1 MFCAFSRQALD
12 FWLGQLTSHES
23 AIVKHYLPDS
33 FLRLSTSQPIK
44 SLLLEMT
51 AALQPLSQISFQLEY
66 SFESRIV
73 SVEKCRTSE
82 NLPQKEGKRDVEGEK
97 KGGRREMTH
106 DDPREQSASWHQTL
120 RQTVGEQWVGQGAPL
135 WRSTAA
141 SLVGRLPESWHVN
154 GITHRVKRSF
164 LSPVV
169 ASVPELV
176 GINDGDATNIDATSP
191 SGQTKTVAETV
202 VRDNEVVGGEEREGG
217 EEEEGEGG
225 SWSQWG
231 RQLIQELNPPK
242 KVYKKGVTE
251 YAFDTEME
259 PLVALPDGDRD
270 SATETDTDVG
280 SHHPEDVADDDGET
294 KGDDSAPT
302 DFTIPPLEGD
312 GQMDSVSE
320 SSSGS
325 DVAPTSFRVPSSNSE
340 GSLTMAASLSHALT
354 SPTAQALKGSV
365 RKSLSGFGLSLIN
378 VFDRLLLDE
387 SKVKKEHKGQQAQCG
402 VTTDTV
408 TPVNSPVSVGDA
420 ETHGQT
426 DHTVTIGQC
435 DDHTANCQSTPR

>member
-1 MFCAFSRQALD
+1 M
-12 FWLGQLTSHES
+12 
-23 AIVKHYLPDS
+23 
-33 FLRLSTSQPIK
+33 
-44 SLLLEMT
+44 
-51 AALQPLSQISFQLEY
+51 
-66 SFESRIV
+66 
-73 SVEKCRTSE
+73 SE
-82 NLPQKEGKRDVEGEK
+82 NLPQKEGKRDAEGEK

-106 DDPREQSASWHQTL
+106 DDPRSPSASWHQTL

-141 SLVGRLPESWHVN
+141 SLVGRLPESWQVN

-176 GINDGDATNIDATSP
+176 GINDGDASDIDASSP
-191 SGQTKTVAETV
+191 SQAKTVAETV
-202 VRDNEVVGGEEREGG
+202 VRDNEVVGGEERERREGG
-217 EEEEGEGG
+217 EGE

-259 PLVALPDGDRD
+259 PLVALPDGGHGN
-270 SATETDTDVG
+270 AAETDTDGG
-280 SHHPEDVADDDGET
+280 SHHQEDVVDDDGGST
-294 KGDDSAPT
+294 KGDDNAPT

-312 GQMDSVSE
+312 RQMDNVSE
-320 SSSGS
+320 ASSGS
-325 DVAPTSFRVPSSNSE
+325 DVAPTSFRVPSSHSE
-340 GSLTMAASLSHALT
+340 GSLTMAASLSHVLT

-387 SKVKKEHKGQQAQCG
+387 SKVKKERKGQPGQCG
-402 VTTDTV
+402 VTTDSV

-426 DHTVTIGQC
+426 DQTVDAASGGQC
-435 DDHTANCQSTPR
+435 DDRTANCQPTPR